1 MDWGFTEESIKIFT
15 YSQTKDLKK
24 YTYSTQ
30 AAVINHDESNTI
42 IIAFRGTEPMDLL
55 QWMTDASTNFIDIN
69 NVFNDDIMI
78 IMIIK
83 FEFML
88 DFILH

>member
-1 MDWGFTEESIKIFT
+1 M
-15 YSQTKDLKK
+15 KK
-24 YTYSTQ
+24 YPYSTQ

-55 QWMTDASTNFIDIN
+55 QWMTDASTNFIDID
-69 NVFNDDIMI
+69 NVFNEKHKI
-78 IMIIK
+78 IIK

-88 DFILH
+88 DFIMH